1 MGKREHIWR
10 PVAQIT
16 KNVKPR
22 AKVFTGLEIGTS
34 KVCVIQGEVRAD
46 EGIKLLGIGQ
56 SASRGVRKGEI
67 VDFELAH
74 TALSKAVEM
83 AEKQSNLPVK
93 EVYLGISGGHI
104 QGENH
109 DASISIPEVQQV
121 VVNEDLEDLKEMAR
135 DIQLH
140 SSRAFLHSIVR
151 SYVVDGKQKVG
162 NPIGVPARDLSAH
175 YHLIHGVR
183 NRVQNTIRCVR
194 ELPIEVDDI
203 VFSPLAAAQ
212 VLLTRQHK
220 DDGVLLIDVGGGTSD
235 YVLYLD
241 GAVSASGSIGIG
253 GDHVTNDIH
262 LVCRVPLQIA
272 ERIKTRQSS
281 VYYDSRNVG
290 QMVSVEP
297 EGDYAGGMLDQTL
310 LNQVVHMRVRE
321 TFELIRKNLEESKA
335 FDSAAVKSGIFL
347 TGGGSLLTGIH
358 DLAKAVFGI
367 PVHHGGG
374 DVMSGNRTTAE
385 NPQFATAIGLIRY
398 AQLIDERPTAKGA
411 APSIG
416 ARLGGWLGKAS

>member
-1 MGKREHIWR
+1 M
-10 PVAQIT
+10 
-16 KNVKPR
+16 VKPR
-22 AKVFTGLEIGTS
+22 TKTFVGLEIGTS

-56 SASRGVRKGEI
+56 AVSRGVRKGEI

-83 AEKQSNLPVK
+83 AEKQSNQPIK

-104 QGENH
+104 HGETH
-109 DASISIPEVQQV
+109 GATITIPEVQQV
-121 VVNEDLEDLKEMAR
+121 VVEEDLEDLKEMAR
-135 DIQLH
+135 DIQLP

-151 SYVVDGKQKVG
+151 SYMVDGQHKVV
-162 NPIGVPARDLSAH
+162 NPVGVPARELAVN

-194 ELPIEVDDI
+194 ELPIEVEDI

-220 DDGVLLIDVGGGTSD
+220 DEGALLIDLGGGTSD

-241 GAVSASGSIGIG
+241 GAVSASGSVGIG

-262 LVCRVPLQIA
+262 LVCRVPLQAA
-272 ERIKTRQSS
+272 ERIKTRLSS
-281 VYYDSRNVG
+281 VYYDSRNAG
-290 QMVSVEP
+290 QMIPVEP
-297 EGDYAGGMLDQTL
+297 DGDFPGGELDQTL

-321 TFELIRKNLEESKA
+321 AFEVIRRDLEEGGN
-335 FDSAAVKSGIFL
+335 FDPAQVKSGIFL

-367 PVHHGGG
+367 PVQHGSGEA
-374 DVMSGNRTTAE
+374 MSGNRTTAE

-398 AQLIDERPTAKGA
+398 AQLIDERPVGKG
-411 APSIG
+411 PLSSIG
-416 ARLGGWLGKAS
+416 TRLGGWLGKAS

>member
-1 MGKREHIWR
+1 M
-10 PVAQIT
+10 
-16 KNVKPR
+16 VKPR
-22 AKVFTGLEIGTS
+22 TKTFVGLEIGTS

-56 SASRGVRKGEI
+56 AVSRGVRKGEI

-83 AEKQSNLPVK
+83 AEAQSGQPVK

-104 QGENH
+104 QGANH
-109 DASISIPEVQQV
+109 GASITVPEVQQV
-121 VVNEDLEDLKEMAR
+121 VVEEDLEDLKEMAR
-135 DIQLH
+135 DIQLAP
-140 SSRAFLHSIVR
+140 SRAFLHSIVR
-151 SYVVDGKQKVG
+151 SYVVDGRQKVV
-162 NPIGVPARDLSAH
+162 NPVGVPARELTAN

-194 ELPIEVDDI
+194 ELPIEVEDI
-203 VFSPLAAAQ
+203 VFAPLAAAQ

-220 DDGVLLIDVGGGTSD
+220 DEGALLIDLGGGTSD
-235 YVLYLD
+235 YVLYQE
-241 GAVSASGSIGIG
+241 GAVCASGSLGIG

-272 ERIKTRQSS
+272 ERIKTRVAS
-281 VYYDSRNVG
+281 VYYDSRNAG
-290 QMVSVEP
+290 QMVAVEP
-297 EGDYAGGMLDQTL
+297 EGEFPGGELDQTL
-310 LNQVVHMRVRE
+310 LNQVVHMRIRE
-321 TFELIRKNLEESKA
+321 TFELIRRELEETGS
-335 FDSAAVKSGIFL
+335 FDPGQIKSGIFL

-358 DLAKAVFGI
+358 DLAKAVFGV
-367 PVHHGGG
+367 PVQLGAG

-398 AQLIDERPTAKGA
+398 AQLIDERPASKG
-411 APSIG
+411 PLSSIG
-416 ARLGGWLGKAS
+416 TRLGGWLGKAS

>member
-1 MGKREHIWR
+1 M
-10 PVAQIT
+10 
-16 KNVKPR
+16 KPR
-22 AKVFTGLEIGTS
+22 TKTFVGLEIGTS

-56 SASRGVRKGEI
+56 AVSRGVRKGEI

-74 TALSKAVEM
+74 TSLSKAVEM
-83 AEKQSNLPVK
+83 AEKQSNLPIK

-104 QGENH
+104 EGGNH
-109 DASISIPEVQQV
+109 DARIAIPEVQQIV
-121 VVNEDLEDLKEMAR
+121 VEEDLEDLKEMAR

-140 SSRAFLHSIVR
+140 PSRAFLHSIVR
-151 SYVVDGKQKVG
+151 DYIVDGRQKVV
-162 NPIGVPARDLSAH
+162 NPVGVPAKELAAH

-183 NRVQNTIRCVR
+183 SRVQNTIRCVR
-194 ELPIEVDDI
+194 ELPIEVEDI

-220 DDGVLLIDVGGGTSD
+220 DDGVLLIDLGGGTSD
-235 YVLYLD
+235 YVLYRD
-241 GAVSASGSIGIG
+241 GAVAASGSLGIG

-262 LVCRVPLQIA
+262 LVCRVPLQVA
-272 ERIKTRQSS
+272 ERVKTRLAS

-290 QMVSVEP
+290 QLVAVEP
-297 EGDYAGGMLDQTL
+297 DGEFPGGELDQTL
-310 LNQVVHMRVRE
+310 LNQVVHMRIRE
-321 TFELIRKNLEESKA
+321 TFELIRGDLEATGMYDPAQVKA
-335 FDSAAVKSGIFL
+335 GVFL

-358 DLAKAVFGI
+358 DLAKAVFGVA
-367 PVHHGGG
+367 VHQGGG
-374 DVMSGNRTTAE
+374 DVASGNRTTAE

-398 AQLIDERPTAKGA
+398 AQLLDERPAGKKTAPA
-411 APSIG
+411 VG